1 MFYDPHAPAGTD
13 KALGIRRAA
22 TAEAL
27 AAQSDILSL
36 HADLNPTSRHIVN
49 DKLLRLLPRGAFVI
63 NTARGGMIDEVALRA
78 ALEEGRV
85 AGAGIDVHEK
95 EPFVGTDR
103 SQPLAGAPNCIN
115 TPHSAFYSEEGFREM
130 RELAAQSA
138 IDALLGRPLQNVVNA
153 RLLTGVTPRAPIIEP
168 RD

>member
-1 MFYDPHAPAGTD
+1 MSNSRIAWIDR
-13 KALGIRRAA
+13 LG
-22 TAEAL
+22 E
-27 AAQSDILSL
+27 
-36 HADLNPTSRHIVN
+36 
-49 DKLLRLLPRGAFVI
+49 
-63 NTARGGMIDEVALRA
+63 GMIPTRDTVMQ
-78 ALEEGRV
+78 EGDLLASLQSGHT

-95 EPFVGTDR
+95 EPFVGTDK

-138 IDALLGRPLQNVVNA
+138 IDALQGRPLQNVVNA
-153 RLLTGVTPRAPIIEP
+153 RLLAGAAPRSAIIEP